1 MSFVL
6 PETTLGVVAPCG
18 RWTCGSSMFALT
30 APTAEQAV
38 IEIAYGGV
46 CGSDLH
52 YWTHGAAGES
62 ILKAPMLLGHE
73 VVGTGRD
80 GRGGR
85 NGAGSWKLP
94 WPYTPQR
101 PVGTAPRF
109 PSDRP
114 NLSPLLHIPGKCSA
128 VPHTPRAPFVKY
140 AVLPDAHAPG
150 TARGGLDLRTASVA
164 ETGKRCLA
172 RCFRER
178 GDVRG
183 KKALVV
189 GCGTHRRTG
198 RGCAQT
204 SRRAVDHRGRRA
216 RRFRCRSRRRSV
228 RIGVLEATDAEA
240 VARIR
245 WPTWSSSGTGNHRGL
260 ESAIRGA
267 TRGGRVVMLGLLPSG
282 PQPVHIS
289 LAITREL
296 ELVGSFR
303 FNDEIDEVLLALADG
318 SLAVDAVLT
327 HEYPVEEALE
337 AFAVAKDASVSG
349 KVLLRF

>member
-6 PETTLGVVAPCG
+6 PETTLGVVAHAAG
-18 RWTCGSSMFALT
+18 DLRVEHVALT

-73 VVGTGRD
+73 VVGTVVTAAAD
-80 GRGGR
+80 GTGPAVGTSV
-85 NGAGSWKLP
+85 AVHP
-94 WPYTPQR
+94 ATPG
-101 PVGTAPRF
+101 GTAPRF

-114 NLSPLLHIPGKCSA
+114 NLSPCCTYLGSA
-128 VPHTPRAPFVKY
+128 AQYPHTEGAFVKY
-140 AVLPDAHAPG
+140 AVLPTRMLRELPE
-150 TARGGLDLRTASVA
+150 GLDLRTASVA
-164 ETGKRCLA
+164 EPASVAWHAVSRA
-172 RCFRER
+172 

-189 GCGTHRRTG
+189 GCGPIGALVVAVLKRAG
-198 RGCAQT
+198 AQSIT
-204 SRRAVDHRGRRA
+204 AVDVHDVPLQIASTLGADR
-216 RRFRCRSRRRSV
+216 
-228 RIGVLEATDAEA
+228 VLEATDAQA
-240 VARIR
+240 VAA
-245 WPTWSSSGTGNHRGL
+245 SDADVVVECTGNHRGL

-296 ELVGSFR
+296 ELVG
-303 FNDEIDEVLLALADG
+303 
-318 SLAVDAVLT
+318 
-327 HEYPVEEALE
+327 
-337 AFAVAKDASVSG
+337 
-349 KVLLRF
+349 